1 MADDSMQKY
10 FPLIRSSTEKLWI
23 ASTLDALRDAGRLPQ
38 GTTTA
43 AFISLCFSRGLNE
56 YMKEVVDAE

>member
-38 GTTTA
+38 G
-43 AFISLCFSRGLNE
+43 CFSRGLNE